1 VTPGPTGRG
10 RRVVEEVRVRTTT
23 PVVASALLTILA
35 GALACQSIET
45 PAAAVVVDPEVP
57 FLESEVGR
65 ALTALGEAREALPGG
80 ATQAGA
86 HLDEAEA
93 ALLRLQRYYLP
104 LLEARQ
110 RASNARQLAV
120 HGELRRAEEQLG
132 FIETTLLD
140 LARTGGGDMSRQA
153 AEPLD
158 LLEDARLALT
168 QSSPE
173 APDRLADLTE
183 RLELLL
189 LKGDLVLD

>member
-1 VTPGPTGRG
+1 VRRATPF
-10 RRVVEEVRVRTTT
+10 VATT
-23 PVVASALLTILA
+23 LLAALA

-45 PAAAVVVDPEVP
+45 SAQAVVVDPEAP
-57 FLESEVGR
+57 FLDSEVDR
-65 ALTALGEAREALPGG
+65 ALTSLREAREALPEEV
-80 ATQAGA
+80 TPVRE
-86 HLDEAEA
+86 HLDRAEA
-93 ALLRLQRYYLP
+93 ALLRLQTYYLP

-120 HGELRRAEEQLG
+120 HGELRRADEQLG
-132 FIETTLLD
+132 FIEGTLLE

-158 LLEDARLALT
+158 LVEDARLALT

-173 APDRLADLTE
+173 APARLAELTE